1 MLHLFCASPLKIESE
16 MIFTPFCLS
25 EATSSYEYEL
35 VNLMDS
41 STVSNK
47 TQITTDIPAMS
58 FSSDKKS
65 INYQGE
71 IFIFNCPMSVNDADF
86 FTQVIHWLEQD
97 TSTNI
102 VNGKE
107 YISSENGKKIH
118 LFEVERP
125 LKERYEIGGEFRN
138 FNVKSARTWV
148 AIGLIGLK
156 VATAYKYYR
165 GSTIL
170 RQLAEEK
177 SRRGAEAELR
187 KEEVVASGRPLIELI
202 SPESYQRYMESI
214 GELSKYLEKM
224 YPDLKYLEEE
234 ESKKLVEDLTKLT
247 ENKGGFI
254 ENVKSLYSPLQA
266 MNKIK
271 TALKTAAKS
280 KKENLQELKAESENE
295 TQAKRSTVEQVEI
308 DRSDELHVTAGQKEK
323 VYTFFEEEG
332 KKLEEK
338 GYNLIDSG
346 FKNSLSGV

>member
-1 MLHLFCASPLKIESE
+1 MLHLFCASPLNIESE

-25 EATSSYEYEL
+25 KATSSYEYEL

-41 STVSNK
+41 STVSND
-47 TQITTDIPAMS
+47 TQITTGIPAMS

-138 FNVKSARTWV
+138 FNIKSARTWV
-148 AIGLIGLK
+148 AIGLLGLK
-156 VATAYKYYR
+156 IHTGYKYKR
-165 GSTIL
+165 GSAIL
-170 RQLAEEK
+170 RKLAELQELK
-177 SRRGAEAELR
+177 GGALMSRGDYRWYKLDALQELN
-187 KEEVVASGRPLIELI
+187 E
-202 SPESYQRYMESI
+202 
-214 GELSKYLEKM
+214 M
-224 YPDLKYLEEE
+224 YPNSNLENLGQTE
-234 ESKKLVEDLTKLT
+234 LDNLINDLTKLAKN
-247 ENKGGFI
+247 EGGFI

-266 MNKIK
+266 MNRIK
-271 TALKTAAKS
+271 TALKTA
-280 KKENLQELKAESENE
+280 KKNVQAEVGRSTV
-295 TQAKRSTVEQVEI
+295 TQAKDNQSTRGYTLTEEQLLEI
-308 DRSDELHVTAGQKEK
+308 DNKAQEVFYDSDMDFFFDVEDVT
-323 VYTFFEEEG
+323 EEG
-332 KKLEEK
+332 ELKDKSMNFLMQLLDYIKKLIPK
-338 GYNLIDSG
+338 
-346 FKNSLSGV
+346 

>member
-1 MLHLFCASPLKIESE
+1 

-71 IFIFNCPMSVNDADF
+71 IFIFNCPMSVNDDDF

-156 VATAYKYYR
+156 VATAYKYIR

-170 RQLAEEK
+170 RQLAGYKGPGVSDGEYK
-177 SRRGAEAELR
+177 STA
-187 KEEVVASGRPLIELI
+187 K
-202 SPESYQRYMESI
+202 
-214 GELSKYLEKM
+214 KYLKEM
-224 YPDLKYLEEE
+224 YPNLESLSQDELN
-234 ESKKLVEDLTKLT
+234 KLVDELTTLA
-247 ENKGGFI
+247 ENDGGFI
-254 ENVKSLYSPLQA
+254 ENLKSLYSPLQA

-271 TALKTAAKS
+271 TALKNAAKS
-280 KKENLQELKAESENE
+280 KKANLEKIAEKQGGDPMV
-295 TQAKRSTVEQVEI
+295 TQMKVYQSGREYLTAQ
-308 DRSDELHVTAGQKEK
+308 DEEK
-323 VYTFFEEEG
+323 VYDELDFIFESEYEG
-332 KKLEEK
+332 GGEGELKDEGMNFLMQLLDYLK
-338 GYNLIDSG
+338 NLLP
-346 FKNSLSGV
+346 K